1 MFKAQGDLNM
11 DRKNIPTLLL
21 EQYLLGELP
30 EAADIKENDPEIAL
44 MIEKLKDS
52 NKEMLSIYPPEIM
65 GKQIESQL
73 ELNQQHGQKLSKKK
87 IINFLLRSAPLLA
100 AAVFLIIIGLLPFKG
115 ETPPA
120 GEPGQEITRL
130 KSTGPHLLIFRKTDI
145 GAELLNNE
153 TYVRAGDLLQVK
165 YNASS
170 ARYGAIL
177 SIDGRGIVTL
187 HYPEQPGLAAPLEQG
202 QSVSLPYS
210 YALDDAP
217 YFEQFIFLTSNEL
230 FSTEEVFSSLELTD
244 GSLEALSQLKLT
256 DSIRISRVTLY
267 KEN

>member
-1 MFKAQGDLNM
+1 M

-30 EAADIKENDPEIAL
+30 EAADINENDPEIAL
-44 MIEKLKDS
+44 MIEKLKDT
-52 NKEMLSIYPPEIM
+52 NKEILSLYPPEIM

-73 ELNQQHGQKLSKKK
+73 ESNQLDQKHSQKKV
-87 IINFLLRSAPLLA
+87 INFLLRSAPLLA

-115 ETPPA
+115 ETPPT

-145 GAELLNNE
+145 GAELLSNE

-187 HYPEQPGLAAPLEQG
+187 HYPEQPGLAAPLEQR

-244 GSLEALSQLKLT
+244 GSLEALSQLKLP

-267 KEN
+267 KENFR